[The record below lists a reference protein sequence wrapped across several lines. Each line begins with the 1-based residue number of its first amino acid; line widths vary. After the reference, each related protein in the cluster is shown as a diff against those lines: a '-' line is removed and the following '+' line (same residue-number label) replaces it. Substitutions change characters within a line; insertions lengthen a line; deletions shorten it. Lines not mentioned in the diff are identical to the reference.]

1 MKIKNSPKLNHAIE
15 EACSISLHRQEG
27 DEEAAYR
34 KFYDALCDTSPHGDM
49 IREQNF
55 TVEEMID
62 IIQNLRK
69 AGYGLTTYFYMPIF
83 ALYRMKTFKY
93 ILEHKDELRKLK
105 GQDAFRE
112 AALGLNARFAK
123 LTFGMLYPN
132 PS

>member
-69 AGYGLTTYFYMPIF
+69 GRIRFDHVFLYAYICLVSHENLQNTFWNTKMSCVNSKDRMPF
-83 ALYRMKTFKY
+83 AR
-93 ILEHKDELRKLK
+93 RPW
-105 GQDAFRE
+105 A
-112 AALGLNARFAK
+112 
-123 LTFGMLYPN
+123 
-132 PS
+132 